1 MRIYISFRYDI
12 GEKHLSCDVVQPS
25 TSLFSPSGAG
35 GKPNTLLLPLIA
47 TSQHHCR
54 LLFFFLQTRGRRKS
68 EQLGQRDKLPSHAMS
83 AVELL
88 TFFTLKR
95 TNAYTK
101 DGDQGYIESP
111 MKKKNKVRFHV
122 NARGKKK

>member
-95 TNAYTK
+95 TKSPTCIRK
-101 DGDQGYIESP
+101 IET
-111 MKKKNKVRFHV
+111 KVREP
-122 NARGKKK
+122 K